1 MAVRE
6 WEMLA
11 ASKVKVSC
19 REKKSDKEHKH
30 DNIFGEH
37 IRQFFPKSNFLPS

>member
-1 MAVRE
+1 MRE

>member
-1 MAVRE
+1 MRN
-6 WEMLA
+6 
-11 ASKVKVSC
+11 ASGQQGES
-19 REKKSDKEHKH
+19 ELPWKKSDKEHKH